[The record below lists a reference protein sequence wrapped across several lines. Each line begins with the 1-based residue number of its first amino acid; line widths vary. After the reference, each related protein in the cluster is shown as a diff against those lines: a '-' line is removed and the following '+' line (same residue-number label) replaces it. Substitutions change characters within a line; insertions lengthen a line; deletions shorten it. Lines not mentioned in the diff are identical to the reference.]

1 MIAVN
6 GVQVNLNDK
15 NNPYAKKINEA
26 IKRLKE
32 LTNGDIRITY
42 TESRITSDP
51 DDRRRKEFAKGIELP
66 MTERILFDGTD
77 EVWTYFEKKTGKGDD
92 AVFAPRRKNFQGD
105 WNFNSD
111 SADMGL
117 LFFIVYISPYC
128 ETIPYLK
135 GDDMRQNS
143 KNTTKDYRVLMPT
156 FDAIQKA
163 EFRKKKIQV
172 ENTIYNAIDF
182 EKMCVIG
189 RAMGLINVEKLT
201 DPQLRNTLCDFATS
215 TSANMDLFLEHHKFK
230 PKTTQDAVIQQAI
243 DNKVIVCYKPG
254 GRPVWKFKGEGQT
267 QGDEICRV
275 TPGEN
280 EREKLLEFLTENQ
293 DIFEV
298 IKKKLLIM

>member
-1 MIAVN
+1 
-6 GVQVNLNDK
+6 
-15 NNPYAKKINEA
+15 
-26 IKRLKE
+26 
-32 LTNGDIRITY
+32 
-42 TESRITSDP
+42 
-51 DDRRRKEFAKGIELP
+51 
-66 MTERILFDGTD
+66 
-77 EVWTYFEKKTGKGDD
+77 
-92 AVFAPRRKNFQGD
+92 
-105 WNFNSD
+105 
-111 SADMGL
+111 
-117 LFFIVYISPYC
+117 
-128 ETIPYLK
+128 
-135 GDDMRQNS
+135 MRQNS
-143 KNTTKDYRVLMPT
+143 KNTTKDYRVLMPA